1 MAEIG
6 QFPSL
11 GIYDKGGKFEV
22 KQENINAAKAK
33 AIEEG
38 KKYYG
43 DATNF
48 EIFRDSVLNLPDSVI
63 NFIARGTE
71 GTGELVAGIAS
82 AAMKGGQL
90 ATTADPDKLTQIMS
104 EPSFTKYMGAF
115 RDKIPTPNLY
125 KSNISGMED
134 VEKAF
139 GTAGYYTAPVPVV
152 PIAKVA
158 GQVGKG
164 IASTRAGQQIAKT
177 LGDVVDEAKYVP
189 EMIRGEAAFP
199 WQTQPKPV
207 SLSAAAVKSEDDI
220 LKDYTKIKYPST
232 KDTKKVQ
239 ELIGRDK
246 GNFWREDLI
255 KLYEIRTGK
264 QWQPRNPDYI
274 KSKGKIDNFYSP
286 KTGDIKASESSKQLG
301 TTNVFL
307 SKLDEIIKNDPAG
320 ADFSGTYDNVIRG
333 TKLDPKGLKSTKNR
347 FWNKQYENAKKS
359 GMMTD
364 DQIKYMDEAIDN
376 MGEVE
381 AYTRN
386 LEKVPIF
393 NPKGTIAEIK
403 SSQIPTQAF
412 RKGTDKVIQKLV
424 NQELGDYGKGLQQ
437 SIKKMGTNL
446 FQWDHIKPFMFGGKN
461 SMDNLTPIH
470 IRPHEGKL
478 IEGKFLNVDQIMR
491 MKTGF
496 ERGIFSKYKW
506 IINLVNKGGEKNIA
520 KAEKLSN
527 DVRQTINTAI
537 ENKVPYKFS
546 IDEPHGAFKIGEKQT
561 ELKSLIDVYSK
572 DPDKVRSLIHK
583 VDYTPDFLK
592 TNINDPEIR
601 IVKELEGVYNRVAG
615 LKVLGLPK
623 EIIKEG
629 VPGLSQGGMIN
640 INQLT
645 RPL

>member
-1 MAEIG
+1 M
-6 QFPSL
+6 
-11 GIYDKGGKFEV
+11 
-22 KQENINAAKAK
+22 
-33 AIEEG
+33 
-38 KKYYG
+38 
-43 DATNF
+43 
-48 EIFRDSVLNLPDSVI
+48 
-63 NFIARGTE
+63 
-71 GTGELVAGIAS
+71 
-82 AAMKGGQL
+82 
-90 ATTADPDKLTQIMS
+90 
-104 EPSFTKYMGAF
+104 
-115 RDKIPTPNLY
+115 
-125 KSNISGMED
+125 
-134 VEKAF
+134 
-139 GTAGYYTAPVPVV
+139 
-152 PIAKVA
+152 
-158 GQVGKG
+158 
-164 IASTRAGQQIAKT
+164 
-177 LGDVVDEAKYVP
+177 
-189 EMIRGEAAFP
+189 
-199 WQTQPKPV
+199 
-207 SLSAAAVKSEDDI
+207 
-220 LKDYTKIKYPST
+220 
-232 KDTKKVQ
+232 
-239 ELIGRDK
+239 
-246 GNFWREDLI
+246 
-255 KLYEIRTGK
+255 
-264 QWQPRNPDYI
+264 
-274 KSKGKIDNFYSP
+274 
-286 KTGDIKASESSKQLG
+286 
-301 TTNVFL
+301 
-307 SKLDEIIKNDPAG
+307 KNDPTG

-386 LEKVPIF
+386 LENVPIF
-393 NPKGTIAEIK
+393 NPKGTIDEIK

-478 IEGKFLNVDQIMR
+478 IEGKFLNVDQMMR

-496 ERGIFSKYKW
+496 ERGIFSKYKR

-601 IVKELEGVYNRVAG
+601 IVKELEAVYNRVAG

>member
-1 MAEIG
+1 MSDFLKGLGYYIPPELRNVGTSFRALGNVLRPTPYTSTPTKELLTSAANISKQGVRPFIG
-6 QFPSL
+6 NLANFLTTGSL
-11 GIYDKGGKFEV
+11 QALEATGPLGTGVSKISKLGAKGGKY
-22 KQENINAAKAK
+22 I
-33 AIEEG
+33 
-38 KKYYG
+38 
-43 DATNF
+43 
-48 EIFRDSVLNLPDSVI
+48 
-63 NFIARGTE
+63 
-71 GTGELVAGIAS
+71 
-82 AAMKGGQL
+82 
-90 ATTADPDKLTQIMS
+90 
-104 EPSFTKYMGAF
+104 
-115 RDKIPTPNLY
+115 
-125 KSNISGMED
+125 
-134 VEKAF
+134 
-139 GTAGYYTAPVPVV
+139 
-152 PIAKVA
+152 
-158 GQVGKG
+158 
-164 IASTRAGQQIAKT
+164 
-177 LGDVVDEAKYVP
+177 
-189 EMIRGEAAFP
+189 
-199 WQTQPKPV
+199 
-207 SLSAAAVKSEDDI
+207 DDI

-232 KDTKKVQ
+232 KDTKKIQ
-239 ELIGRDK
+239 ESIGRDK

-286 KTGDIKASESSKQLG
+286 KTGDMKASESSKQLG

-307 SKLDEIIKNDPAG
+307 SKLDRIIKNDPTG
-320 ADFSGTYDNVIRG
+320 ADFSGTYDNVVG
-333 TKLDPKGLKSTKNR
+333 GLKSTKNR

-386 LEKVPIF
+386 LEKVPNF
-393 NPKGTIAEIK
+393 NPKGTVAEIK

-424 NQELGDYGKGLQQ
+424 NQELGNYGKGLQR
-437 SIKKMGTNL
+437 SIKKMGPNL
-446 FQWDHIKPFMFGGKN
+446 FQWDHVKPFMFGGKN
-461 SMDNLTPIH
+461 SIDNLTPIH

-496 ERGIFSKYKW
+496 ERGIFSKYKR

-592 TNINDPEIR
+592 TNKTGVDRINS
-601 IVKELEGVYNRVAG
+601 ELEGVYNRVAG
-615 LKVLGLPK
+615 LKILGLPK

-629 VPGLSQGGMIN
+629 VPGLNQGGMIN
-640 INQLT
+640 INQLI